1 MQYRICKK
9 YISPLFLIPLF
20 ICCINAK
27 EYSLSSDWPDSPKKK
42 CWPNLSSDLIMTDRG
57 DTGSYRNITASITVE
72 GHSYYQMTTVRSPG
86 LWRQPAGCVTL
97 ETGK

>member
-72 GHSYYQMTTVRSPG
+72 GHSYSGNWKVIGSDLSQDT
-86 LWRQPAGCVTL
+86 
-97 ETGK
+97 KHID